1 MTTVVTT
8 VTNKVNSMFLHAKIK
23 KEQMKEGLA
32 QKLLQK
38 HEGIDGLIVALLLIV
53 IAVGVGIFFRNTL
66 MEVLSSA
73 LNTVQSKI
81 TALFSGTSGGVS

>member
-8 VTNKVNSMFLHAKIK
+8 LTSKVNSMFIHAKIRR
-23 KEQMKEGLA
+23 EQMKERFA
-32 QKLLQK
+32 QKLLRK